1 MVGQVL
7 KQEQGLSYNLFKEG
21 VKPEEEEPFI
31 IQQDDEKGYPKHLI
45 IKEVVKEPKIHFY
58 KVPRLGSYM
67 AIKLEYDSC
76 LFESAFDAA
85 VENYSEVQEKNKGVE
100 K

>member
-1 MVGQVL
+1 MT
-7 KQEQGLSYNLFKEG
+7 YNLFKEG
-21 VKPEEEEPFI
+21 QKPEEVEPFV
-31 IQQDDEKGYPKHLI
+31 IQENEEQGYPKHLI

-67 AIKLEYDSC
+67 AVKLEYESC

-85 VENYSEVQEKNKGVE
+85 VDNYSEVLDKNK
-100 K
+100 